1 MVDKAGGEY
10 LAVDIGPQP
19 SPLVAMD
26 QLDVDALASPALLL
40 LGIAKDRPA
49 GLLGRG
55 WFWVAYRSVG
65 FTRRAKRLDVPERWV
80 AVELVTLRIAGPWYR
95 ADPDG
100 TPAGPADL
108 RERVV
113 VCWTRDVV
121 TLVKAKRS
129 KNGTRPQNAGTWKSE
144 RWRWTSGLAG
154 SIPLDTDA
162 DSVKAL
168 LREDAIMAR
177 QSKATAAIEAAGE
190 SDAIELTP
198 DVVVEATATHPVDA
212 VNAAGDGQFS
222 PDPMTDDG
230 RKQIASTLDALDRTP
245 ELVGMLRGAFEV
257 LQPLAEVAYR
267 DLLAGQQVEQ
277 PAPDLTA
284 ARLELDGIV
293 ARTGHPALRVVLAHL
308 DDQTS
313 KVTQLDQV
321 LTDTEQRANA
331 AETAVEAASASVDGA
346 RAAVDEALDPA
357 ALLGLILET
366 GAYIPVPK
374 RWCDVTAA
382 DIFVGRKGDLW
393 VVDAAMGERDE
404 FTKGKGTVQ
413 VSQAGKSYARD
424 FDPDDTAQVLV
435 PAAVEAAHQVLMQH
449 LGASALLGETA
460 PIEQPA

>member
-19 SPLVAMD
+19 PPLVAMD
-26 QLDVDALASPALLL
+26 QLDVDALPSPALLL
-40 LGIAKDRPA
+40 LGISATRPA

-55 WFWVAYRSVG
+55 WSWVAYRSVG
-65 FTRRAKRLDVPERWV
+65 FARRAKRLDVPERWV
-80 AVELVTLRIAGPWYR
+80 SVELVTLRIAGPWYR
-95 ADPDG
+95 A
-100 TPAGPADL
+100 AGPVDL

-162 DSVKAL
+162 DAVKAL

-177 QSKATAAIEAAGE
+177 QSKATA
-190 SDAIELTP
+190 P
-198 DVVVEATATHPVDA
+198 DDGVSVTVEAVATHPTDA
-212 VNAAGDGQFS
+212 VNAASGGRFS

-230 RKQIASTLDALDRTP
+230 RRQIASTLDALDRTP

-257 LQPLAEVAYR
+257 LQQAVFDAESKAAGLADAEALPYDVPIGG
-267 DLLAGQQVEQ
+267 DN
-277 PAPDLTA
+277 PDLPTA
-284 ARLELDGIV
+284 LRELGGIV
-293 ARTGHPALRVVLAHL
+293 ERTGHPALRVVLEHL
-308 DDQTS
+308 AAVEQT
-313 KVTQLDQV
+313 
-321 LTDTEQRANA
+321 LTDTEARANA
-331 AETAVEAASASVDGA
+331 AETSIEASGESSNPPAGASV
-346 RAAVDEALDPA
+346 
-357 ALLGLILET
+357 LGLIEAT

-404 FTKGKGTVQ
+404 FTKGKGTVR

-435 PAAVEAAHQVLMQH
+435 PAAVEAAHQVLTEH
-449 LGASALLGETA
+449 LGASVLLGETA
-460 PIEQPA
+460 SVPA